1 MKKLFIKDEGITLIE
16 VIIVIAIVGMVSTA
30 IYAAYFN
37 SNRVWVFNKERI
49 EVQQAK
55 DIIQSWFANNIR
67 QAKKITI
74 VEDYLGIADKDYL
87 KVEYAA
93 NIIEFY
99 IDNTNQTFVVKYNG
113 GSAKEISDLKF
124 DSFEIVE
131 ETGLIKI
138 IAEIYNSKE
147 TEKYKFISAYY
158 PRLLDS

>member
-1 MKKLFIKDEGITLIE
+1 MKKLFIGDAGITLIE
-16 VIIVIAIVGMVSTA
+16 IIIVIAIVGMVSTA
-30 IYAAYFN
+30 IYAAYFD
-37 SNRVWVFNKERI
+37 STRVWFFNKERI
-49 EVQQAK
+49 EVQQAQ

-74 VEDYLGIADKDYL
+74 VEDYLGVTDKDYL
-87 KVEYAA
+87 KVETTD
-93 NIIEFY
+93 NVIEFY
-99 IDNTNQTFVVKYNG
+99 IDNTKQTFVVKYNG
-113 GSAKEISDLKF
+113 GSAKKISDLKF

-147 TEKYKFISAYY
+147 TEKYKFISVYY

>member
-1 MKKLFIKDEGITLIE
+1 MKKLFIGDAGITLIE
-16 VIIVIAIVGMVSTA
+16 IIIVIAIVGIISTT

-37 SNRVWVFNKERI
+37 SNRVWFFNKERI
-49 EVQQAK
+49 EVQQAQ

-74 VEDYLGIADKDYL
+74 EEDYLGVTDYDYL
-87 KVEYAA
+87 KVETTA

-113 GSAKEISDLKF
+113 GSAKKISDLKF
-124 DSFEIVE
+124 DSFKISE
-131 ETGLIKI
+131 EDGLIKV
-138 IAEIYNSKE
+138 IADIYNSKE

>member
-1 MKKLFIKDEGITLIE
+1 MKKLFIGDAGITLIE
-16 VIIVIAIVGMVSTA
+16 IIIVIAIVGMVSTA
-30 IYAAYFN
+30 IYAAYFD
-37 SNRVWVFNKERI
+37 STRVWFFNKERI

-113 GSAKEISDLKF
+113 GTAREISNLKI
-124 DSFEIVE
+124 DSFKTVSYTHLTLPTKRIV
-131 ETGLIKI
+131 
-138 IAEIYNSKE
+138 
-147 TEKYKFISAYY
+147 
-158 PRLLDS
+158 